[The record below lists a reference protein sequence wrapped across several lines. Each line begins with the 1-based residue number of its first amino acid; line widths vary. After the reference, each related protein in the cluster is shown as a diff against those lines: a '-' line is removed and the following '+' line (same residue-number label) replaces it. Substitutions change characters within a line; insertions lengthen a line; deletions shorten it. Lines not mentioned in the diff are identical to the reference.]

1 MSKMRVRTRS
11 GFTLIELLVVI
22 AIIAILIGL
31 LVPAVQKV
39 RDAAAR
45 TQTANNLSQ
54 CAKATHLAHDQFNY
68 YPPFYGPYGQIGSPT
83 AMTGTSA
90 SYFIHLLP
98 YVEQGPLYQSIMPA
112 VSATTAGNLSI
123 TAGSLGS
130 AIVPPY
136 LAPPD
141 YTQQNNGIN
150 TVNFAI
156 NVRLWQT
163 PGTPYS
169 TNSPPLYT
177 NKVRMPA
184 TFNPDGTSNTLLMV
198 TRLMYCPI
206 TTTTPIA
213 ISTPFTSVGA
223 SQPGPYFGY
232 GSAAI
237 TAGSANASGSA
248 AVTPTAPYAFQAAPA
263 GNINCLSDTMHAQ
276 SFYPQAIQ
284 AVCCDAS
291 VRAIASSMQVATW
304 GTALTPNGG
313 ETVPPDWNE

>member
-1 MSKMRVRTRS
+1 MSRTTVRARS

-45 TQTANNLSQ
+45 TQTSNNLSQ
-54 CAKATHLAHDQFNY
+54 CAKATHMAHDQFHY
-68 YPPFYGPYGQIGSPT
+68 YPPFYGPYGQIGSAT
-83 AMTGTSA
+83 AGTGTSA

-98 YVEQGPLYQSIMPA
+98 YVEQAALYQTIMPA
-112 VSATTAGNLSI
+112 VSATATANLPT
-123 TAGSLGS
+123 TAGSLGT

-141 YTQQNNGIN
+141 YTQQNNGVN
-150 TVNFAI
+150 TVNFAV

-163 PGTPYS
+163 PGTLYS
-169 TNSPPLYT
+169 AAPASIAYA

-198 TRLMYCPI
+198 TRLMFCPI
-206 TTTTPIA
+206 TSTQIY
-213 ISTPFTSVGA
+213 ISSPYSTVGA
-223 SQPGPYFGY
+223 STPGPYFG
-232 GSAAI
+232 SAAI
-237 TAGSANASGSA
+237 TLNSTNASGSA
-248 AVTPTAPYAFQAAPA
+248 STTPTTPYAFQAAPSGA
-263 GNINCLSDTMHAQ
+263 ITCISDTIHAQ

-284 AVCCDAS
+284 AVLCDAS
-291 VRAIASSMQVATW
+291 VRSIASSMAVSTW
-304 GTALTPNGG
+304 GAALTPNGG
-313 ETVPPDWNE
+313 ETMAADWND